1 MDFYD
6 EHPGTECN
14 SADHFLALDAHSPPD
29 HGGHVDFRDDLGNY
43 SEVVLTGIH
52 DSDDY
57 TAADPLLEV
66 SGTYALC
73 LAKYVPGN
81 YSDCLTWEPTS
92 TDNYTFHGTVQ

>member
-1 MDFYD
+1 MRR
-6 EHPGTECN
+6 
-14 SADHFLALDAHSPPD
+14 D

-81 YSDCLTWEPTS
+81 YSDCLTWQPTS